1 MTLKFTPSK
10 QYPSPSIKYINSF
23 SKFFLIIFI
32 SMTIELNNSP
42 SFQKDIFKAKV
53 LPSIICYFPVENWA
67 INEPENKKEAQ
78 SGLKDKTK
86 ENS

>member
-1 MTLKFTPSK
+1 
-10 QYPSPSIKYINSF
+10 
-23 SKFFLIIFI
+23 
-32 SMTIELNNSP
+32 MTIELNNSP

-53 LPSIICYFPVENWA
+53 LLSIICYFPVENWA